1 MKSSSLVNSTILATA
16 SASSTAASNIN
27 SQFKHTIM
35 WNGII
40 GHLRSKV
47 TELNGSGGAISSR
60 LRKQHSRFVS
70 GGMLL
75 IRPNPT
81 DLDSQIHQ
89 QSRETCFSGSQ
100 CVDIVYQYLIDNKSV
115 LNFERQV
122 TRDKCVKV

>member
-1 MKSSSLVNSTILATA
+1 MKSSSVVNSTILGAASAATA
-16 SASSTAASNIN
+16 GTIN

-40 GHLRSKV
+40 EHLRSKIN
-47 TELNGSGGAISSR
+47 EQASSGAISSR

-75 IRPNPT
+75 IRPNPV
-81 DLDSQIHQ
+81 DLEHMSNASHNDFYF
-89 QSRETCFSGSQ
+89 TGSY
-100 CVDIVYQYLIDNKSV
+100 CVDIVYQYLVDNRHV